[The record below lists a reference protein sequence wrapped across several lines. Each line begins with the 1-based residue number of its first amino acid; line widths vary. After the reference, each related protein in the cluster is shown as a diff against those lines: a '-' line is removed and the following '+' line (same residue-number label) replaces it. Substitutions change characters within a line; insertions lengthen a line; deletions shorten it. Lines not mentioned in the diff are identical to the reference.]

1 MVDAKTYW
9 SFGIFC
15 LNFPFPCTAN
25 LFVVDNTMPCGISF
39 SVAYHTDRSD
49 SRCPRS
55 LLKTTPPL
63 AGYPWVY
70 RGWYV
75 TPEPRFGGWCSITNF

>member
-15 LNFPFPCTAN
+15 LIFPFACPAN
-25 LFVVDNTMPCGISF
+25 LFVVDYTMPCGISF

-55 LLKTTPPL
+55 LLKTTPPPP
-63 AGYPWVY
+63 GYPLVS
-70 RGWYV
+70 GGLYV
-75 TPEPRFGGWCSITNF
+75 TTEPKSRGLVLDHQL